1 VCYER
6 GVVRALVIAVV
17 LLASGPA
24 AAVEP
29 VAPVPPVSAEPQVQP
44 LGPDGRPVAIGQ
56 RRGKGSGFWGSD
68 TPAPPGRPY
77 RWEHMAIGLGLA
89 ACMGG
94 LILYLI
100 RKHSRRAS
108 A

>member
-1 VCYER
+1 MCYER
-6 GVVRALVIAVV
+6 SVLRALVIAVV

-24 AAVEP
+24 AAMDPPAPPAAPEP
-29 VAPVPPVSAEPQVQP
+29 SVQP

-68 TPAPPGRPY
+68 VPAPEGRPY
-77 RWEHMAIGLGLA
+77 RWEHMAIGLGVA

-94 LILYLI
+94 LIFYLI
-100 RKHSRRAS
+100 RRHGRRAS